1 MTSTTTTDRGTDVK
15 HVRIRSGTKSSL
27 LTSRTMP
34 PELIAEAARR
44 LPWLGLLFSLTYI
57 LNRVGQRLVM
67 GLTGTVL
74 PGPSIQ
80 DAFDVAAVMLG
91 IAVFV
96 LARSTWLSPGHKLHL
111 ASVFLVAGA
120 FAIALTEFW
129 LGFPIEFVSTS
140 PLIPAEC
147 ALIIAFPLIVPNTP
161 RRILVT
167 SLLAASMGPAA
178 LALSAAV
185 NGFAIERPWLYATY
199 FLSTNYV
206 CALFAYPAARIV
218 YRFGKRLKQ
227 AREIGS
233 YEMLDRIGE
242 GGMGQVWR
250 ARHRLLAR
258 PAAIKL
264 IRTELLGS
272 SAGLV
277 NDTIR
282 RFEREAQETAKLGSV
297 HTIDVYDY
305 GVTQDGDFYYVME
318 LLNGISLE
326 RYVKQFGPM
335 PPSRVVY
342 LLRQVC
348 HSLSEAHERG
358 LIHRDVKPANI
369 FMCRLGPD
377 DDFVKVLDFGLVKH
391 FGDRG
396 AGTMPTIEELTAGTP
411 AFMAPEIALNDARI
425 DGRADIY
432 ALGCVAYYLL
442 TGETVFPN
450 ESAIAVMLAHVKDA
464 PLPPSLHSKFD
475 IPAQLDTLI
484 LECLGKD
491 KESRPR
497 SADVLARRLA
507 ECVPTH
513 TWNAG
518 AARMWW
524 QAHQPGVTERRQSEP
539 EESAAPTASRRCWP
553 CLDHDKRALIDVR

>member
-1 MTSTTTTDRGTDVK
+1 
-15 HVRIRSGTKSSL
+15 
-27 LTSRTMP
+27 
-34 PELIAEAARR
+34 
-44 LPWLGLLFSLTYI
+44 
-57 LNRVGQRLVM
+57 M

-74 PGPSIQ
+74 PGPAIQ
-80 DAFDVAAVMLG
+80 DAFDVAAVTLG

-96 LARSTWLSPGHKLHL
+96 LARSKLLTTAQKLHL
-111 ASVFLVAGA
+111 ALVFQVAVA

-147 ALIIAFPLIVPNTP
+147 AWIIAFPLIVPNTP
-161 RRILVT
+161 RRMLVS

-178 LALSAAV
+178 LALSATI
-185 NGFAIERPWLYATY
+185 NGFAIERPWLYAAY

-206 CALFAYPAARIV
+206 CAFFAYPVSLIV
-218 YRFGKRLKQ
+218 YRFGKRLKH

-305 GVTQDGDFYYVME
+305 GVTEDGDFYYVME

-335 PPSRVVY
+335 PPGRVVY

-358 LIHRDVKPANI
+358 LIHRDIKPANI

-377 DDFVKVLDFGLVKH
+377 DDFVKVLDFGLVKQ

-411 AFMAPEIALNDARI
+411 AFMAPEIALER
-425 DGRADIY
+425 Y
-432 ALGCVAYYLL
+432 A
-442 TGETVFPN
+442 
-450 ESAIAVMLAHVKDA
+450 HR
-464 PLPPSLHSKFD
+464 
-475 IPAQLDTLI
+475 
-484 LECLGKD
+484 
-491 KESRPR
+491 RPR
-497 SADVLARRLA
+497 RHLRAGLRRLLPAHRRNRVPQRFRNRGHAGARQGSAVAAGRPFEVRRSRKTRHADSGVPRQRQGVQAAFRGRSRQAAGGVSADSHVERERGPPVVAGAPARRDGASGEWRTRSL
-507 ECVPTH
+507 PRRRR
-513 TWNAG
+513 AG
-518 AARMWW
+518 DAGRVWISDA
-524 QAHQPGVTERRQSEP
+524 
-539 EESAAPTASRRCWP
+539 
-553 CLDHDKRALIDVR
+553 RALIDAR